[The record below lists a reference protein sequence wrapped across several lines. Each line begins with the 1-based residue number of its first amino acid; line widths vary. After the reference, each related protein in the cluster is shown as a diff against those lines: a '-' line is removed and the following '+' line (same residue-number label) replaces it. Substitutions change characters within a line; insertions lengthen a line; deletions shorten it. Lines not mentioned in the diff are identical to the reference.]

1 MRVPIRARMTAWYV
15 ALLAVVLT
23 AVGAF
28 LVLRLH
34 RDLTAA
40 TDGRLDLAVDQIAL
54 GYHQEGPAEARDVS
68 TTVLSGE
75 GAVSQVL
82 TPARRVVVAFGNPVA
97 RTPMLDA
104 AGLRR
109 VLDGGRVRLTVPLGA
124 GGRPFRLVARP
135 TTRGR
140 YARVVVAGESTAAT
154 DRSVHR
160 LLVLLLLAGPA
171 AILAA
176 AAGGWWLARRSLRP
190 IGRLTTEAGR
200 IGADRL
206 ADRLPEPAT
215 RDEVARLARTLN
227 TMLARIET
235 GVAEQ
240 RRFVADAS
248 HELRTPLAA
257 MRAELEVSLRADDL
271 DPQATAV
278 LRSTVEEVERLS
290 SIVDALLLLARAD
303 EGALPVHTTP
313 TDLGDVAAAAAE
325 RLRPLAAARGVAV
338 EVERGPAPA
347 RVDPDRLGQAVG
359 NLIDN
364 AIAFS
369 PVGGTVTVT
378 ARAEGDEAVVAVRDR
393 GPGVAP
399 ADRERVFD
407 RFQRL
412 DASRAR
418 QTGGTGLGLAIVRE
432 IVRAHGGRTWAAAP
446 PDGPG
451 SVFAIAVA
459 LARASG
465 EAQDAGGAEDQAV
478 DGERG
483 QRPGLEVLHQEAHRE
498 VGRDAG
504 DDHADRDL
512 AVDVVARR
520 ARQGGELQHARGE
533 DHRGGEQ
540 EREAGGVLVAEAAP
554 ETAHHRHA
562 GAADAREQREDL
574 RAADDQAVAPAQ
586 ARDTQVGGVGGGDVL
601 GGAPAAPR
609 WGGGDGDA

>member
-1 MRVPIRARMTAWYV
+1 MTACYV

-34 RDLTAA
+34 RDLTTA

-54 GYHQEGPAEARDVS
+54 GYHQEGPPEARDVS

-82 TPARRVVVAFGNPVA
+82 TPARRVVVAFGDPVA
-97 RTPMLDA
+97 RGPMLDA
-104 AGLRR
+104 ATLRR
-109 VLDGGRVRLTVPLGA
+109 VLDGDRVDLTAPLG
-124 GGRPFRLVARP
+124 GGGSFRLVARS

-171 AILAA
+171 AILVT

-190 IGRLTTEAGR
+190 IQRLTTEAGR

-206 ADRLPEPAT
+206 SDRLPEPAT
-215 RDEVARLARTLN
+215 RDEVAQLALTLN
-227 TMLARIET
+227 TMLERIEA
-235 GVAEQ
+235 GVEVQ
-240 RRFVADAS
+240 QRFVADAS

-257 MRAELEVSLRADDL
+257 MRAELEVSLRTDDL
-271 DPQATAV
+271 EPEAAGV
-278 LRSTVEEVERLS
+278 LRSTLEEVERLS
-290 SIVDALLLLARAD
+290 SIVDALLTLARAD
-303 EGALPVHTTP
+303 RGALSLRLTT
-313 TDLGDVAAAAAE
+313 TDLGDVATAAAE
-325 RLRPLAAARGVAV
+325 RLRPLADARGVSIALDLA
-338 EVERGPAPA
+338 GAPA
-347 RVDPDRLGQAVG
+347 HADPDRLGQAVG

-369 PVGGTVTVT
+369 PPAGTVTVT
-378 ARAEGDEAVVAVRDR
+378 TRADGDEVVVAVRDR
-393 GPGVAP
+393 GPGVAL

-412 DASRAR
+412 DASRTR

-432 IVRAHGGRTWAAAP
+432 IVRAHGGRAWVTAP
-446 PDGPG
+446 AEGPG
-451 SVFAIAVA
+451 SVFALA
-459 LARASG
+459 LARAGAGASG

-478 DGERG
+478 DGHRRERP
-483 QRPGLEVLHQEAHRE
+483 RLEVPHQEPHRE
-498 VGRDAG
+498 VGGDAG

-512 AVDVVARR
+512 AVDVVAGR
-520 ARQGGELQHARGE
+520 AGQAGELQDAGGE
-533 DHRGGEQ
+533 DDRGGEQ
-540 EREAGGVLVAEAAP
+540 EREAGGVLVAQAAP
-554 ETAHHRHA
+554 EAAHHRHA
-562 GAADAREQREDL
+562 GAADAGEQREDL
-574 RAADDQAVAPAQ
+574 KAADDGAVAPAQ
-586 ARDTQVGGVGGGDVL
+586 ARDAQVGCVGGGDVL
-601 GGAPAAPR
+601 GGPPAAR
-609 WGGGDGDA
+609 GRGRDGGA